1 MDRNEAAE
9 ELLRVEELPF
19 EQRAAALARMAEE
32 LETRLMQFSAE
43 DSVAVEEERE
53 GT

>member
-1 MDRNEAAE
+1 M
-9 ELLRVEELPF
+9 RVEELPF
-19 EQRAAALARMAEE
+19 EQRATALARMAEE
-32 LETRLMQFSAE
+32 LEARLMQFSAE